1 MSSPLDK
8 FIENWLD
15 HLLPASQHI
24 LSAVSSSRGEEGRS
38 TKRRKISHLIS
49 PSQSSNGSGSR
60 TGAQIPMNPSHPGT
74 PESRSKRK
82 LSDQATDQPVDINA
96 TPRPSKAASGN
107 SVFRSAPSLSSQ
119 SNSQASG
126 RSSPTRAFPVHGY
139 NNHRIESVTMDPDN
153 KQMPSSLADLLNDMY
168 DFSEGRDII
177 PDVLKD
183 DIVKRSASE
192 WSLRRVRG
200 DAYYQVKTGLSPA
213 DASRLMLTAR
223 KLVKRAGQCHHLQYD
238 EAGWNN
244 LVHTPLLDA
253 VLNDKDPSQTQTVDF
268 SPCMTAS
275 ISPRFHHFPMT
286 STKVDYVLYLDAG
299 DEDASTRNALAKLEE
314 TEGSVNHTA
323 FTPLAQYPIFLS
335 IETKRHG
342 GDGRRADVQMAAW
355 QAAQWSFLESQ
366 AGDGI
371 NELAFLPGII
381 VQGHEWKFIATTQKD
396 LKTTLWSS
404 HQFGTTMTLVGVF
417 QIMAGLRRLRRWSV
431 EVFWPWYKRHV
442 LGSEV
447 APQPM
452 AEDSPSNQISGGD
465 WFSRT

>member
-1 MSSPLDK
+1 MSSQLDK

-15 HLLPASQHI
+15 HLIPAPQHI
-24 LSAVSSSRGEEGRS
+24 PSAVPSARGEEGRS

-49 PSQSSNGSGSR
+49 PSQSSNGSR
-60 TGAQIPMNPSHPGT
+60 TRAQMSMNPSYPGT
-74 PESRSKRK
+74 PENASKRK
-82 LSDQATDQPVDINA
+82 LSDQASDQPVDINA
-96 TPRPSKAASGN
+96 TPRPSKAASSN

-119 SNSQASG
+119 SNSQVSG

-139 NNHRIESVTMDPDN
+139 NDHRLDSVTMDPDN
-153 KQMPSSLADLLNDMY
+153 KHMPSSLANLLNDMY
-168 DFSEGRDII
+168 DFSTERDII

-183 DIVKRSASE
+183 DIVKRSASD
-192 WSLRRVRG
+192 WSLRRLRG
-200 DAYYQVKTGLSPA
+200 DAYYESAKTGLSPA

-253 VLNDKDPSQTQTVDF
+253 VLNDKDPSQNQPVDF

-275 ISPRFHHFPMT
+275 ISPRFHHFSMT
-286 STKVDYVLYLDAG
+286 PTKVDYVLYLDAD
-299 DEDASTRNALAKLEE
+299 DEDASIRNELARLEA

-371 NELAFLPGII
+371 NQLEFLPGII
-381 VQGHEWKFIATTQKD
+381 VQGHEWKFVATTRRD
-396 LKTTLWSS
+396 RMTTLWSS

-417 QIMAGLRRLRRWSV
+417 QIMAGLRRLRRWSI

-442 LGSEV
+442 LGLEV
-447 APQPM
+447 APEPM
-452 AEDSPSNQISGGD
+452 AQDGSSDQVSAAL
-465 WFSRT
+465 R